1 MLENNIKFA
10 SFADIFAAFLV
21 VLMFLLLVVAI
32 SPDEYPQPNATTAL
46 LGKSS
51 LSLFALFLFYSITL
65 TLSVMI
71 LSKTLLTKLLMVK
84 DTGQS
89 S

>member
-10 SFADIFAAFLV
+10 SFADIFASFLV
-21 VLMFLLLVVAI
+21 VLMILLLVVAV

-51 LSLFALFLFYSITL
+51 LSLFALFF
-65 TLSVMI
+65 V
-71 LSKTLLTKLLMVK
+71 LLDYTHALCDDPCDDFTDKN
-84 DTGQS
+84 S
-89 S
+89 